1 VGVSGVYHD
10 VDANGNHVAVTT
22 DGNRLTMA
30 PVSKS
35 AFAGE
40 PGTLYARDGKTLEE
54 ADFPNY
60 KPLVDSIV
68 RGKHQPINAS
78 IALNAANAMM
88 QANRTIHGTKGIT
101 AAVLKNENGNLVMS
115 YNVNGKRT
123 SVPIGWHS
131 FTLGDHQMFVN
142 PMYIHEALS
151 SVNKSPSAAMEFP
164 DDPTKP
170 MAIHTGDGSIHLIGQ
185 MIKEQG
191 NYSPKNVEPKK
202 AYQGVAKVPEGL
214 QGAEAAEYQ
223 RVADTAS
230 LYDPARAKFE
240 SKPVESSSVEHA
252 LKRIKHTIAKD
263 DSRYGLNYF
272 QHHIDNNGNHVDVS
286 TDGHRIT
293 IVPSSSAI
301 EPGTYA
307 MDGNRYGSG
316 DEFPNYQQVFGKVK
330 PTPNP
335 AHAIDVN
342 TLRSAAEAMTKAHDV
357 FYKGT
362 SRHKDRI
369 MRLINVGDR
378 LVARKDLLGHVI
390 DVPVGHANPT
400 IPKNGVS
407 FNSKFIAE
415 AMKVLGK
422 NDATI
427 QHTGDALSP
436 VIIHGS
442 DGSKHVIMPMRT
454 E

>member
-1 VGVSGVYHD
+1 
-10 VDANGNHVAVTT
+10 
-22 DGNRLTMA
+22 
-30 PVSKS
+30 
-35 AFAGE
+35 
-40 PGTLYARDGKTLEE
+40 
-54 ADFPNY
+54 
-60 KPLVDSIV
+60 
-68 RGKHQPINAS
+68 
-78 IALNAANAMM
+78 MM
-88 QANRTIHGTKGIT
+88 QANKTIHGTKGIT
-101 AAVLKNENGNLVMS
+101 TAVLKNENGNLVMS

-123 SVPIGWHS
+123 SIPIGEHS
-131 FTLGDHQMFVN
+131 KTLGNEQAFYN
-142 PMYIHEALS
+142 PMFIHEALS
-151 SVNKSPSAAMEFP
+151 SAKKGSPAAMEFHG
-164 DDPTKP
+164 KM
-170 MAIHTGDGSIHLIGQ
+170 MAIHSGDGSIHVIAPV
-185 MIKEQG
+185 KEEQADYKPR
-191 NYSPKNVEPKK
+191 NTAPAVKK